1 MSCVDCH
8 EPHGANI
15 HQRTTGL
22 GVQQRDAVC
31 VRCHS
36 EQAGPH
42 VFEHEALRDG
52 CMACHNSGVA
62 GSPKIGDKDAWA
74 DRIAQGMD
82 LLYEHAIVG
91 FQGKAG
97 YMPPKGGFAHLSD
110 DDVKLAVDYMVEQS
124 Q

>member
-1 MSCVDCH
+1 MKRYVALASLALIGFGSPAVQAD
-8 EPHGANI
+8 GA
-15 HQRTTGL
+15 
-22 GVQQRDAVC
+22 AVYN
-31 VRCHS
+31 S
-36 EQAGPH
+36 
-42 VFEHEALRDG
+42 G
-52 CMACHNSGVA
+52 CMACHDSGVA
-62 GSPKIGDKDAWA
+62 GSPKIGEKDVWV

>member
-1 MSCVDCH
+1 MKKYVALAGLALMGFGSPAAQAD
-8 EPHGANI
+8 GA
-15 HQRTTGL
+15 
-22 GVQQRDAVC
+22 AVYN
-31 VRCHS
+31 S
-36 EQAGPH
+36 
-42 VFEHEALRDG
+42 G

-62 GSPKIGDKDAWA
+62 GSPKIGDQDAWA

-97 YMPPKGGFAHLSD
+97 YMPPKGGFAPLSD
-110 DDVKLAVDYMVEQS
+110 DDDKLAVAYMVEQT

>member
-1 MSCVDCH
+1 MKKYAALAGLALMGFGSPEVQAD
-8 EPHGANI
+8 GA
-15 HQRTTGL
+15 
-22 GVQQRDAVC
+22 AVC
-31 VRCHS
+31 NS
-36 EQAGPH
+36 
-42 VFEHEALRDG
+42 G

-91 FQGKAG
+91 FQGTAG

-110 DDVKLAVDYMVEQS
+110 DDVKLAVDYMVEQA